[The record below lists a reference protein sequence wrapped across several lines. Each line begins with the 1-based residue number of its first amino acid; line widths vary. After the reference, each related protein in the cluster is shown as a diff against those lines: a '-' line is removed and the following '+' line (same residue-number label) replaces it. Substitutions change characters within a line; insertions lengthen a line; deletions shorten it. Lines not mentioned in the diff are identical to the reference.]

1 MTQLV
6 FQYVKE
12 NERKE
17 IEERRRYSLEMKLKE
32 NIVGQEGAILPVAAS
47 MIFYATKSVWKTT
60 NW

>member
-6 FQYVKE
+6 FQYAREK
-12 NERKE
+12 ERKE
-17 IEERRRYSLEMKLKE
+17 IEERRCYSLEMKLKE

-60 NW
+60 VW